1 LVASVAAVATEAGLP
16 GVTLKSAVLC
26 QDKALLK
33 EALTLGGV
41 PTPRGG
47 VVDSYEDAKR
57 LFRELGRVFIK
68 PVVGFGGVGAR
79 RILSPDD
86 FEDVFKGRD
95 FKPVLMEEFAEGT
108 MHDVN
113 ALFDLKGN
121 YHPLGSFDRYFHEE
135 YPVEIGACYPS
146 RLAEDQVA
154 ELYRVTEAAARA
166 VGISVGPVKA
176 DLVLTEDGLKVLE
189 IAPRLHGPKGTLWLS
204 SSASGASHLEAALQV
219 LTGGVF
225 DPGIFSVK
233 PERVSMY
240 RALLPGPGRLES
252 ISGIQDALGIK
263 GVENVLL
270 LAEVGGVIPA
280 YRDSTGVPGYVFA
293 SGLSYEQAETSI
305 QEAMKV
311 VDLTVGKDG

>member
-1 LVASVAAVATEAGLP
+1 
-16 GVTLKSAVLC
+16 LKSAVICQNKFLC
-26 QDKALLK
+26 KEVFRRRNVPTLK
-33 EALTLGGV
+33 GGV
-41 PTPRGG
+41 A
-47 VVDSYEDAKR
+47 DSYEEAER
-57 LFRELGRVFIK
+57 LFVELESRVFVK
-68 PVVGFGGVGAR
+68 PLTGFGGMGAR
-79 RILSPDD
+79 RLLSRAD
-86 FEDVFKGRD
+86 FDEEFGGRD

-113 ALFDLKGN
+113 ALFDLEGN
-121 YHPLGSFDRYFHEE
+121 YHPLGCFDRYFHAE

-146 RLAEDQVA
+146 RLGEDQVA
-154 ELYRVTEAAARA
+154 ELYSVTEDAARA

-176 DLVLTEDGLKVLE
+176 DLVLTEDGFKVLE

-219 LTGGVF
+219 LTNGVF
-225 DPGIFSVK
+225 DPRAFSSK

-293 SGLSYEQAETSI
+293 SGVSYEQAERSI
-305 QEAMKV
+305 SEAMKV
-311 VDLTVGKDG
+311 VALEIGKS